1 LGLNQAQIT
10 AYNIQ
15 PIKADATP
23 VEVHGRCLF
32 GFDGQIQIALTRNAP
47 AQEEFTLIQTSAAG
61 GPTIDIDFGTFGR
74 TIYVYGG
81 PLVLTVWANTNG
93 LN

>member
-1 LGLNQAQIT
+1 MGLNQSQIT
-10 AYNIQ
+10 SYAIQ
-15 PIKADATP
+15 GVKANATP

-32 GFDGQIQIALTRNAP
+32 GFDGQIQIMLQRNVP
-47 AQEEFTLIQTSAAG
+47 VQEEFTLVQASGAG
-61 GPTIDIDFGTFGR
+61 GPTIDIDFGSFGR

-81 PLVLTVWANTNG
+81 PLNLTVWTNTQG